1 MKYKIIWLIDALK
14 PGGAEQLMP
23 TLLTHFDKEH
33 FEMRVCA
40 LMVKDGNPITKELN
54 DMGIS
59 VDIVHL
65 SSLKN
70 PLNLFKLI
78 AYFNKHQPD
87 LIHTQLQ
94 FSDILGNI
102 AAKIKGIPSVST
114 LHTLDDIINEH
125 GSSFW
130 RKKISWFVLR
140 NFCNRV
146 IAVSNK
152 TKEHHIHAGKLSEK
166 KTKTVLN
173 GIQLSRFQNRNPL
186 ILAEKK
192 RDLHLKPNHAIIT
205 TIAVLREAKGIQ
217 YMIDA
222 LSTIL
227 DQHPNTTYLIIGE
240 GVYGASLRDLITA
253 RHLEEN
259 VVMAGHRTDIPDLL
273 AISDLFVLPSLGD
286 ALPTVL
292 IEALAAGTPIIAT
305 DVGGI
310 PEIIEN
316 EKNGLLVQSANA
328 QKLSNA
334 CIRLLKDEE
343 KSKQLSDAGL
353 KTAKD
358 KFDVISQV
366 KRLESIYYDLIR
378 QSR

>member
-23 TLLTHFDKEH
+23 TLLSNFNKEH

-40 LMVKDGNPITKELN
+40 LMVKDGNPLSKELT
-54 DMGIS
+54 DMGIP
-59 VDIVHL
+59 VDIVHAN
-65 SSLKN
+65 SLKN
-70 PLNLFKLI
+70 PLNLFKLT

-114 LHTLDDIINEH
+114 LHTLDDIANEH

-130 RKKISWFVLR
+130 RKKMSWFVLR
-140 NFCNRV
+140 NFCDRV
-146 IAVSNK
+146 IVVSNK
-152 TKEHHIHAGKLSEK
+152 TKEHHIHTGKLPEK
-166 KTKTVLN
+166 HTKTLYN
-173 GIQLSRFQNRNPL
+173 GIQLSRFQNRNPARL
-186 ILAEKK
+186 VEKK
-192 RDLHLKPNHAIIT
+192 QDLHIEPDHKIIT

-222 LSTIL
+222 LSMIL
-227 DQHPNTTYLIIGE
+227 DQDPRITYLIVGE
-240 GVYGASLRDLITA
+240 GLYGTSLRDRIVA
-253 RHLEEN
+253 RNLEKHI
-259 VVMAGHRTDIPDLL
+259 VMAGHRTDIPDLL
-273 AISDLFVLPSLGD
+273 AMSDLFVLPSLGD

-310 PEIIEN
+310 PEIIEHG
-316 EKNGLLVQSANA
+316 KNGILVPPANTQA
-328 QKLSNA
+328 LANSCMQ
-334 CIRLLKDEE
+334 LLKDKE
-343 KSKQLSDAGL
+343 KSKQLLNAGL
-353 KTAKD
+353 KTARE
-358 KFDVISQV
+358 KFDVKSQV
-366 KRLESIYYDLIR
+366 QQLERIYYDLIL
-378 QSR
+378 QSG